1 MIKVIDLSIIHGKET
16 KKTGFM
22 TWLNIE
28 EICKYCNNSNDTKF
42 YCSISNFI
50 KKDKTISETFKN
62 FKKPIILLAVSECY
76 NLNGEGKV
84 YLESS
89 LFPND
94 SSENGGNSGNI
105 LLKDTLDLFG
115 KDDNLQDD
123 NMWYCSK
130 CQKHQISKQKLQIY
144 KSPIYLII
152 QLKRFNI
159 KKNYENSS
167 SFSGVKN
174 NTFVTYPIN
183 DLDLSEY
190 IVGPDKTN
198 SKYDLY
204 GVIKHS
210 GNLERG
216 HYTAICKNQGN
227 WVSYNDSFID
237 ITDTPLSK
245 NAYILFYVS
254 KDLGNFYDVEK
265 N

>member
-1 MIKVIDLSIIHGKET
+1 M
-16 KKTGFM
+16 
-22 TWLNIE
+22 
-28 EICKYCNNSNDTKF
+28 
-42 YCSISNFI
+42 
-50 KKDKTISETFKN
+50 
-62 FKKPIILLAVSECY
+62 
-76 NLNGEGKV
+76 
-84 YLESS
+84 
-89 LFPND
+89 
-94 SSENGGNSGNI
+94 
-105 LLKDTLDLFG
+105 DLFG

-167 SFSGVKN
+167 TFSGVKN

-204 GVIKHS
+204 AVIEHS
-210 GNLERG
+210 GNLEYG

-227 WVSYNDSFID
+227 WVNYNDSSIGFEQNPV
-237 ITDTPLSK
+237 TK

-254 KDLGNFYDVEK
+254 KDLGNIYEVQTNNKKEEDKVNEK
-265 N
+265 ENIDENISNNSINNVNEKIWMLYYLKQIK